1 MVVRGQGFACEIRWA
16 VREII
21 ALLHIVLLAGLL
33 SGGLAVRSQPVASAP
48 RVSEFAWVGSVA
60 ALEPGSLVRIALPP
74 DALTRLQSRA
84 GHDVR
89 VLNAAGDVLPY
100 TLTGAQAP
108 VRAERAV
115 QTRAFPLTSL
125 ADSALADLR
134 SEVQLLAALD
144 LKGVWPR
151 NALLHM
157 QVAVSDN
164 LQDWTPV
171 PVRGPVYR
179 FDGADPPVNTVL
191 EFEQPLSVEGRFLR
205 IRWPGQA
212 GVRLVSLTGQVA
224 GVAVVQA
231 PVRVPLGAGAL
242 DSGSGRVWLLPFA
255 TPARAAVFELSQDAE
270 PVPLRISAR
279 SAAASDW
286 KLLASTVVY
295 RSPLAGGQGNPPSQ
309 RLPDADIGYLRVE
322 PGNGI
327 PLPEGGVR
335 LALDLAPLQLLFRT
349 AGPGPYTVMAGR
361 AVTPDASVALEQLIP
376 GPAMV
381 PDIVPLRPVK
391 QLRAVLP
398 GAPQLW
404 AASLMSAQWTLR
416 GPVFWAALTAAL
428 AVAMG
433 AVVALFRLMRRL

>member
-21 ALLHIVLLAGLL
+21 ALLRIVLLAGLL

-89 VLNAAGDVLPY
+89 VFNAAGDVLPY
-100 TLTGAQAP
+100 ALTGAQTP
-108 VRAERAV
+108 VRAGRGV

-125 ADSALADLR
+125 SDGALADLR

-151 NALLHM
+151 NVLLHM
-157 QVAVSDN
+157 QVAVTDN

-224 GVAVVQA
+224 GVAAVPA
-231 PVRVPLGAGAL
+231 PVRVPLGAGSL
-242 DSGSGRVWLLPFA
+242 DSSSGRVWLLPFA
-255 TPARAAVFELSQDAE
+255 TPARAAVFELSKDAA

-295 RSPLAGGQGNPPSQ
+295 RSPSAGGQGSPPAQS
-309 RLPDADIGYLRVE
+309 LPDADIGYLRVE

-349 AGPGPYTVMAGR
+349 AGPGPYTVVAGR
-361 AVTPDASVALEQLIP
+361 AATSDASVALEQLIP

-404 AASLMSAQWTLR
+404 AASLMSEQWAVR
-416 GPVFWAALTAAL
+416 GPVFWAALVAAL

-433 AVVALFRLMRRL
+433 AVVALSRLTRRL